1 VGAAKIVFIGLA
13 ALFGFTI
20 FKGWQQDETNNAS
33 AAAALQSGDWA
44 KYAQARLPGDS
55 GSADLVD
62 GVLSMNYHEAALTN
76 GTFISGFNVEVARLV
91 PEIFAEAK
99 EVQVVTIADRGDF
112 VDLRG
117 HKSIGDA
124 MRVTFTRENA
134 AQVNWSN
141 VSYDNIPKETSR
153 VGQMTHR
160 RRRDLTSYHI
170 NPGSIDAVAPEVPGS
185 FAGQ

>member
-1 VGAAKIVFIGLA
+1 MGAGKVVLIGLA

-55 GSADLVD
+55 GSAELVD
-62 GVLSMNYHEAALTN
+62 GVLSLKYHEAALTT
-76 GTFISGFNVEVARLV
+76 GTFISGFNLGVARLV
-91 PEIFAEAK
+91 PEIFAESK
-99 EVQVVTIADRGDF
+99 DVEVVEITDRGDF

-124 MRVTFTRENA
+124 IRITFTRANA
-134 AQVNWSN
+134 AEVDWSN
-141 VSYDNIPKETSR
+141 VSFDNVPKIANAYWR
-153 VGQMTHR
+153 H
-160 RRRDLTSYHI
+160 
-170 NPGSIDAVAPEVPGS
+170 PGFDK
-185 FAGQ
+185 